1 MHSALYIILLIRTC
15 HLSGSSSLKTDFPR
29 IYFLA
34 FQYWNRFW
42 SFINISCCSK
52 IMAKMDPRANC
63 CVKEYFKIPLK
74 ATLLAFLRIPK
85 MPAVLR
91 WARGFL
97 VFYKSFCAQIKHF
110 NSLAQKP
117 GVHWV
122 RTERVQGNSNFSFT
136 PTVLPRHNVLAC
148 NLLAGNAFVRV
159 PGGFCAGNSSLSFQ
173 HPLLPLEIIKIQ
185 HIFGMRNEMCSL
197 TNPKT
202 AHVAGSYVKTKVF
215 K

>member
-97 VFYKSFCAQIKHF
+97 VFCKSFCAQIKHF

-117 GVHWV
+117 GVHWA
-122 RTERVQGNSNFSFT
+122 RMEWVQGNSNLFLYSHSTSKAQCPCLQSSCWQCFCEGAWRLLCRQQQFVISAST
-136 PTVLPRHNVLAC
+136 PAL
-148 NLLAGNAFVRV
+148 GN
-159 PGGFCAGNSSLSFQ
+159 
-173 HPLLPLEIIKIQ
+173 
-185 HIFGMRNEMCSL
+185 
-197 TNPKT
+197 
-202 AHVAGSYVKTKVF
+202 Y
-215 K
+215 